1 MNTLR
6 IFAKG
11 IELIPTSASW
21 YLTDLGEALGKQKLF
36 TRQLPQKLKTLREH
50 AIIESAVSSNRIEG
64 VEINQA
70 RVGTVI
76 FGKSLLQDRNE
87 EEIRG
92 YRQALELV
100 HKHGSDLS
108 VSEKTIL
115 DLHKYARGDIW
126 DAGKYKEK
134 QGDIIEKYADGTE
147 RIRFKTVEPGLTPEY
162 ISHLTELW
170 GDCLKERWVPPLIA
184 LAAFNLDFLCIHPFR
199 DGNGRVSR
207 LLMLLQSY
215 HIGYEVG
222 RYISLEKLIEQNKDR
237 YYETLE
243 QSSAGWHESRHDPW
257 PYINYVLSIFNLA
270 CKEFEKSVGH
280 TVSEKGA
287 KTSIIK
293 SSIEH
298 KIGPFSVSELQ
309 LDCPDVSI
317 DMIRKVLKRF
327 KVNGLVECLGRGQQA
342 RWQKTDKWQ
351 LGNDYIN

>member
-1 MNTLR
+1 MNTLK
-6 IFAKG
+6 IFSKG
-11 IELIPTSASW
+11 IDSIPTSASW
-21 YLTDLGEALGKQKLF
+21 YLADLGEALGKQKLF
-36 TRQLPQKLKTLREH
+36 TRQAPQKLKTLREH

-64 VEINQA
+64 VEINKA

-76 FGKSLLQDRNE
+76 FGKSLLKDRNE

-100 HKHGSDLS
+100 HKKGSGLA

-115 DLHKYARGDIW
+115 ELHKYTRGDIW
-126 DAGKYKEK
+126 DSGKYKEK

-147 RIRFKTVEPGLTPEY
+147 RIRFKTVEPDLTPEY
-162 ISHLTELW
+162 ISNLIELW
-170 GDCLKERWVPPLIA
+170 DDCLKDRWVPHLIA

-222 RYISLEKLIEQNKDR
+222 RYISLERLIEQNKER

-243 QSSAGWHESRHDPW
+243 QSSAGWHEGKHDPW

-270 CKEFEKSVGH
+270 CKEFEERVGR
-280 TVSEKGA
+280 TASGKGA
-287 KTSIIK
+287 KTEIIK
-293 SSIEH
+293 SSIDH
-298 KIGPFSVSELQ
+298 KIGTFALSELQ
-309 LDCPDVSI
+309 LDCPDISV
-317 DMIRKVLKRF
+317 DMIRTVLKQF
-327 KVNGLVECLGRGQQA
+327 KDKGMVECLGLGQKA
-342 RWQKTDKWQ
+342 KWQKTEKWE
-351 LGNDYIN
+351 LGNN